1 MEKSQQSFIIQILN
15 EYQIC
20 EKENYINKLNEVS
33 ILKILKQKFFIG
45 SDMNDLLSLFDS
57 ILLSTSKNNKRYN
70 GIYNLTEDILKWF
83 TKIKKLPVQGTKGF
97 IYTTNIFSN
106 KLQLII
112 KSQQCNNKS
121 NFSSMLKEYFIGI
134 KAINNLRYI
143 LPTFVYTLGA
153 FTVPNTIETFS
164 NLCISKKNTDNRKQ
178 LDDTIFVIYEK
189 IPGDCLDN
197 LLLNEKINFDEWIL
211 IFFQLLLSLEIAQRK
226 IRFSHFDLH
235 VGNVMIRKKNNFS
248 YTVPLDNKSYYIKKC
263 DVFPVIIDFGMSSS
277 YIEGRYIGNYNL
289 AKHGI
294 LNFMVSGFDMYKFII
309 YSMAYAKNKKLKN
322 NIRQLFKFYGS
333 NDPYNIFDTGDTTS
347 ATDKYC
353 RDVTYSKAAS
363 YTPIMFMNWLLDNYS
378 SKLLPSIHVSN
389 RSYYKNL
396 QYTSRIKEYNDNFK
410 KSEGINKAIKL
421 SEECLNKKY
430 SYIMTKYNIKIL
442 EKYNKYLKS
451 IKIESLLKELKRILE
466 YSTDLIFIDNIML
479 ENVFKIKIPTQNEL
493 TKVVNNILEIQ
504 IRHSN
509 SSEKKLAVKKLDILV
524 YQEKLRSYLQIYYT
538 IMDLKLEDKF
548 SEWIYKFKKSDIYIF
563 YTKNIVQNERVVRWG
578 QTLLASII

>member
-1 MEKSQQSFIIQILN
+1 MEKSQQNFIIQNLN
-15 EYQIC
+15 EYQIS

-33 ILKILKQKFFIG
+33 ILKILNQKFFIG
-45 SDMNDLLSLFDS
+45 SDMNELLSLFDS
-57 ILLSTSKNNKRYN
+57 ILLLTSKNNNCHN

-83 TKIKKLPVQGTKGF
+83 TKIKKLPVQGTEGF
-97 IYTTNIFSN
+97 IYTADIFSN
-106 KLQLII
+106 KLQVII
-112 KSQQCNNKS
+112 KSQQYNNKS

-153 FTVPNTIETFS
+153 FTVPNTIKTFS
-164 NLCISKKNTDNRKQ
+164 NLYISKKITDNKKE
-178 LDDTIFVIYEK
+178 LDNIIFVIYEK
-189 IPGDCLDN
+189 IPGTSLDN

-248 YTVPLDNKSYYIKKC
+248 YTVPLDNKSYCIKNC
-263 DVFPVIIDFGMSSS
+263 DIFPVVIDFGMSSS
-277 YIEGRYIGNYNL
+277 YIEGRYIGRYDF
-289 AKHGI
+289 AKYGI
-294 LNFMVSGFDMYKFII
+294 LNFMVPGFDMYKFII
-309 YSMAYAKNKKLKN
+309 YSMVYAKNKNLKN

-333 NDPYNIFDTGDTTS
+333 NDPYNIFSMGDTLS

-353 RDVTYSKAAS
+353 RDVTYSKAAN

-378 SKLLPSIHVSN
+378 SKLLPYINVSN

-396 QYTSRIKEYNDNFK
+396 QYTSRIKEYNDSFK
-410 KSEGINKAIKL
+410 KLEGINKAIKL
-421 SEECLNKKY
+421 SEECLKKKN
-430 SYIMTKYNIKIL
+430 SYIITKYNIKIL
-442 EKYNKYLKS
+442 EKYNKYLNSTK
-451 IKIESLLKELKRILE
+451 IKSLLKGLKKRLE
-466 YSTDLIFIDNIML
+466 YSNDLIFMDNIML
-479 ENVFKIKIPTQNEL
+479 ENVFKIKLPTQHEL
-493 TKVVNNILEIQ
+493 TKVINNILEIQ

-509 SSEKKLAVKKLDILV
+509 SFEKKIAVKKLDILV
-524 YQEKLRSYLQIYYT
+524 YQEKLQSYLQIYYT

-563 YTKNIVQNERVVRWG
+563 YTKNIIQNERAVRWG